1 MRPLP
6 YLILL
11 IVLVTGLSGCAKKG
25 VDPVAKP
32 ALDLPAATQTGS
44 NTMAW
49 NTDGIPF
56 VANGISIATVIVNTD
71 QNSPYYNLGSFVIR
85 GFPVTKPG
93 YEQAIVISSPSGPV
107 KFPIK
112 AGTVFKIEE
121 HTQNELDEHI
131 DQGSGNSSSDLS
143 YTAQTGQITITLY
156 DPVKRIL
163 AGTFNFNTDPAAPK
177 VRKITDGWFDVK
189 Y

>member
-1 MRPLP
+1 MRP

-11 IVLVTGLSGCAKKG
+11 IVLVTGLSGCAKKS
-25 VDPVAKP
+25 DPIIKP
-32 ALDLPAATQTGS
+32 VSDLPAATQTGS

-49 NTDGIPF
+49 HTDGIPF
-56 VANGISIATVIVNTD
+56 AANGISIATVTVDTD
-71 QNSPYYNLGSFVIR
+71 PNSSFYNEGDFVIR

-93 YEQAIVISSPSGPV
+93 YEQAIEISSPSGPIT
-107 KFPIK
+107 FPIK
-112 AGTVFKIEE
+112 PGTTFKIED
-121 HTQNELDEHI
+121 HTDNHLDEHI
-131 DQGSGNSSSDLS
+131 DQGSGNSSSNLS
-143 YTAQTGQITITLY
+143 YSAETGQITITLY

-163 AGTFNFNTDPAAPK
+163 AGTFSFTTDSAAPL